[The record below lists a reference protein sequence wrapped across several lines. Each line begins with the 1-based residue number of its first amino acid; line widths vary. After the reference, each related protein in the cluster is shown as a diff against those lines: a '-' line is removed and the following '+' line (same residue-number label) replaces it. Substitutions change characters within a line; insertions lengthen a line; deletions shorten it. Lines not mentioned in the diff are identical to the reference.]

1 MLSIMLLRIPSKDF
15 MKSLIVAYSEMNG
28 NGGGIFATLAYVNA
42 MAALADETVFMFPS
56 RDDAPD
62 PRIHPAVRQIPV
74 RDPASR
80 FGKAVRVFFKGIPH
94 RFESQFTEL
103 VSQERFDLVSF
114 HNSKASRG
122 LIDQAHACGA
132 KVITV
137 HNNYERDYT
146 VDNEK
151 WYRLPLTLPATL
163 KSERESVRKSDLN
176 LVLCEKDRELL
187 YRHYDPRRRS
197 RMEVLGVFEYAHR
210 EFPVREEVAAPVFVI
225 TGNLSTRQ
233 AEESLVPWMKRYHPL
248 LREVVPDA
256 KVIMAGKRPGPGLKA
271 LAAERGIEVVDTP
284 PDMEAVLARGKYYV
298 CPTCKGGGVKLRV
311 MDGLRAGLPVL
322 AHDISARG
330 YEPFLDVT
338 LFKYHDR
345 TSFCASL
352 ERMLSRH
359 PDVRDALHTYSDHF
373 SFEAGRA
380 RLGELLKTI

>member
-1 MLSIMLLRIPSKDF
+1 
-15 MKSLIVAYSEMNG
+15 MKSLVVAYSEMNG

-42 MAALADETVFMFPS
+42 MAALAEETVFMFPS
-56 RDDAPD
+56 RDDALD

-80 FGKAVRVFFKGIPH
+80 FGKAARVFFRGIPH
-94 RFESQFTEL
+94 RFEGVFTEL
-103 VSQERFDLVSF
+103 VSQEQFDLVSF

-122 LIDQAHACGA
+122 LIDRAHARGA
-132 KVITV
+132 KVIIV

-146 VDNEK
+146 VDNAK
-151 WYRLPLTLPATL
+151 WYHLPLSLPAVL
-163 KSERESVRKSDLN
+163 KSERESVLKSDLN

-187 YRHYDPRRRS
+187 YRHYDPQRRT

-210 EFPVREEVAAPVFVI
+210 EFPVREEVADPVFVI

-233 AEESLVPWMKRYHPL
+233 AEESLVPWMKTYDPI

-284 PDMEAVLARGKYYV
+284 PDMEAVLARGKYYI

-322 AHDISARG
+322 THEISARG

-345 TSFCASL
+345 ASFRTSL
-352 ERMLSRH
+352 ERMLALH
-359 PDVRDALHTYSDHF
+359 PDVKETLHTYAEQF
-373 SFEAGRA
+373 SFEAGLA
-380 RLGELLKTI
+380 RLGELLKTL